1 MQREEKVLVCLSGSP
16 SNARVVRAAAKIAEA
31 FRGTLVALFV
41 EPANFELSEARDKSG
56 LARNIHL
63 AKSLGAQITTLYGD
77 DAAAVIAEYARV
89 AGISKIVVGRSPGKR
104 GLFARKSLVDRLGD
118 IASDIDIYIIP
129 DRSDVLDAP
138 LRPVGL
144 REEFSLRDVLI
155 TLLILALCTGIG
167 YLFSDLGFSTANVI
181 VVYILGVL
189 TIAMLTAG
197 RSYSLAASI
206 MSVLIFNF
214 FFTEPY
220 FSLFAD
226 PSHIVTFI
234 VMFATALFISSIT
247 AKIKLQ
253 THQTALRV
261 YRTEILLETSQK
273 LQRTLSAEQMLA
285 VTAEQLGKLL
295 EQDVIIYPVV
305 DGALGSPQLFPVNE
319 DGRLDEYLDAYE
331 HDTARLVLENDRRA
345 GAGTSV
351 RSDAKGLYMAVHA
364 SGKVLA
370 VAGIAMKNAPP
381 LESFEKTLAI
391 AILDECGL
399 VLENENSRR
408 EKRLIEEKARTE
420 ELRANLLR
428 SISHDLRTPLTSISG
443 TAALLL
449 ENELSEEKRRQM
461 YISVYD
467 DSRWLIDLVEN
478 LLSIT
483 RIEGGEKLTDIQPEL
498 IDDVFREAVSHA
510 DRMLKKHRFEISL
523 DDELLL
529 AYMDARLI
537 VQVIINLMNNAVKY
551 TPEGSHITLSAHSEG
566 DKVAIS
572 VADDGSGIADEA
584 KEKIFDM
591 FYTAN
596 KGSGDARRGLGLGL
610 ALCKSIVQ
618 AHGGS
623 ITVEDNVPHGAVF
636 KFTLP
641 KAEVQQDE

>member
-1 MQREEKVLVCLSGSP
+1 
-16 SNARVVRAAAKIAEA
+16 
-31 FRGTLVALFV
+31 
-41 EPANFELSEARDKSG
+41 
-56 LARNIHL
+56 
-63 AKSLGAQITTLYGD
+63 
-77 DAAAVIAEYARV
+77 
-89 AGISKIVVGRSPGKR
+89 
-104 GLFARKSLVDRLGD
+104 
-118 IASDIDIYIIP
+118 
-129 DRSDVLDAP
+129 
-138 LRPVGL
+138 
-144 REEFSLRDVLI
+144 
-155 TLLILALCTGIG
+155 
-167 YLFSDLGFSTANVI
+167 
-181 VVYILGVL
+181 
-189 TIAMLTAG
+189 
-197 RSYSLAASI
+197 
-206 MSVLIFNF
+206 
-214 FFTEPY
+214 
-220 FSLFAD
+220 
-226 PSHIVTFI
+226 
-234 VMFATALFISSIT
+234 
-247 AKIKLQ
+247 
-253 THQTALRV
+253 
-261 YRTEILLETSQK
+261 
-273 LQRTLSAEQMLA
+273 
-285 VTAEQLGKLL
+285 
-295 EQDVIIYPVV
+295 
-305 DGALGSPQLFPVNE
+305 
-319 DGRLDEYLDAYE
+319 
-331 HDTARLVLENDRRA
+331 
-345 GAGTSV
+345 
-351 RSDAKGLYMAVHA
+351 MAVHA

-420 ELRANLLR
+420 ALRANLLR

-483 RIEGGEKLTDIQPEL
+483 RIEGSEKLTDIQPEL

-510 DRMLKKHRFEISL
+510 DRMLKNHRFEISL

-537 VQVIINLMNNAVKY
+537 VQVIINLINNAVKY

-572 VADDGSGIADEA
+572 VSDDGSGIADEA

-623 ITVEDNVPHGAVF
+623 ITVENNVPHGAVF

>member
-41 EPANFELSEARDKSG
+41 EPANFELSEAQDKSG

-129 DRSDVLDAP
+129 DRSDVRDAP

-220 FSLFAD
+220 FSLFSD

-261 YRTEILLETSQK
+261 YRTEILLETSQE

-319 DGRLDEYLDAYE
+319 DGGLDEYLDAYE
-331 HDTARLVLENDRRA
+331 HDTARWVLENDRRA
-345 GAGTSV
+345 GAGTGV

-420 ELRANLLR
+420 ALRANLLR

-483 RIEGGEKLTDIQPEL
+483 RIEGSEKLTDIQPEL

-537 VQVIINLMNNAVKY
+537 VQVIINLINNAVKY
-551 TPEGSHITLSAHSEG
+551 TPDGSHITLSAHSEG

-610 ALCKSIVQ
+610 ALCKNIVQ

>member
-56 LARNIHL
+56 LARNIRL

-214 FFTEPY
+214 LFTEPY
-220 FSLFAD
+220 FSLFSD

-319 DGRLDEYLDAYE
+319 DGGLDEYLDAYE

-381 LESFEKTLAI
+381 PESFEKTLAI

>member
-16 SNARVVRAAAKIAEA
+16 SNARVVRAAAKIAGA
-31 FRGTLVALFV
+31 FHGTLVGLFV
-41 EPANFELSEARDKSG
+41 EPADYELTGEQDKSR
-56 LARNIHL
+56 LDHNVHL

-89 AGISKIVVGRSPGKR
+89 AGISKIVVGRSPGPK
-104 GLFARKSLVDRLGD
+104 GLFGRKSLVDRLGEL
-118 IASDIDIYIIP
+118 ASDIDIYIIP
-129 DRSDVLDAP
+129 DQGEALDAP
-138 LRPVGL
+138 LSTARL
-144 REEFSLRDVLI
+144 HERFSLRDVLI
-155 TLLILALCTGIG
+155 TMLILALCTCIG

-181 VVYILGVL
+181 VVYIIGVL

-247 AKIKLQ
+247 ARIKLQ

-273 LQRTLSAEQMLA
+273 LQQALNAEQMLA
-285 VTAEQLGKLL
+285 VTAAQLGKLL
-295 EQDVIIYPVV
+295 EQDIIIYPAP
-305 DGALGSPQLFPVNE
+305 GGELSEPHLYPRHEGS
-319 DGRLDEYLDAYE
+319 GLDEYLVPYE
-331 HDTARLVLENDRRA
+331 RETAQWVLENDRRA
-345 GAGTSV
+345 GTGTKV
-351 RSDAKGLYMAVHA
+351 RSDAKGLYMDVHA

-370 VAGIAMKNAPP
+370 VAGIAMKNASA
-381 LESFEKTLAI
+381 LESFEKTLVV

-408 EKRLIEEKARTE
+408 EKRIIEEKARTE

-449 ENELSEEKRRQM
+449 ENELPEDKRRQM

-467 DSRWLIDLVEN
+467 DARWLIDLVEN

-483 RIEGGEKLTDIQPEL
+483 RIEGSGKLTDIQPEL

-510 DRMLKKHRFEISL
+510 DRLLKEHEFQIKI
-523 DDELLL
+523 DDDLLM

-537 VQVIINLMNNAVKY
+537 VQVIINLVNNAVKY
-551 TPEGSHITLSAHSEG
+551 TPSGSHIVLSGCSEG
-566 DKVAIS
+566 DVVAIS
-572 VADDGSGIADEA
+572 VADDGAGIADEA
-584 KEKIFDM
+584 KSKIFDM
-591 FYTAN
+591 FYTAGN
-596 KGSGDARRGLGLGL
+596 GSGDARRGLGLGL

-623 ITVEDNVPHGAVF
+623 ITVEDNIPHGAVF

>member
-41 EPANFELSEARDKSG
+41 EPANFELSEAQDKSG

-129 DRSDVLDAP
+129 DRSDMRDAP

-220 FSLFAD
+220 FSLFSD

-261 YRTEILLETSQK
+261 YRTEILLETSQE
-273 LQRTLSAEQMLA
+273 LQQTLSAEQMLA

-305 DGALGSPQLFPVNE
+305 DGTLGSPQLFPVNE
-319 DGRLDEYLDAYE
+319 DGGLDEYLDAYE

-364 SGKVLA
+364 SGKVFA

-420 ELRANLLR
+420 ALRANLLR

-483 RIEGGEKLTDIQPEL
+483 RIEGSEKLTDIQPEL

-537 VQVIINLMNNAVKY
+537 VQVIINLINNAVKY

-572 VADDGSGIADEA
+572 VSDDGSGIADEA

>member
-41 EPANFELSEARDKSG
+41 EPANFALSEAQDKSG
-56 LARNIHL
+56 LAQNIHL

-129 DRSDVLDAP
+129 DRSDVRDAP

-155 TLLILALCTGIG
+155 TLLMLALCTGIG

-189 TIAMLTAG
+189 AIAMLTTG

-220 FSLFAD
+220 FSLFSD

-295 EQDVIIYPVV
+295 EQGVIIYPVV

-319 DGRLDEYLDAYE
+319 DGGLDEYLDAYE
-331 HDTARLVLENDRRA
+331 HDTARWVHENDRRA

-370 VAGIAMKNAPP
+370 VAGIAMKNSPP

-483 RIEGGEKLTDIQPEL
+483 RIEGSEKLTDIQPEL

-537 VQVIINLMNNAVKY
+537 VQVIINLLNNAVKY

>member
-41 EPANFELSEARDKSG
+41 EPANFELSEAQDKSG

-129 DRSDVLDAP
+129 DRSDVRDAP

-220 FSLFAD
+220 FSLFSD

-253 THQTALRV
+253 THRTALRV
-261 YRTEILLETSQK
+261 YRTEILLETSQE

-319 DGRLDEYLDAYE
+319 DGGLDEYLDAYE
-331 HDTARLVLENDRRA
+331 HDTARWVLENDRRA

-364 SGKVLA
+364 SGKVFA

-449 ENELSEEKRRQM
+449 ENELSEEKQRQM

-483 RIEGGEKLTDIQPEL
+483 RIEGSEKLTDIQPEL

-510 DRMLKKHRFEISL
+510 DRMLKNHRFEISL

-537 VQVIINLMNNAVKY
+537 VQVIINLLNNAVKY

-572 VADDGSGIADEA
+572 VSDDGSGIADEA

>member
-56 LARNIHL
+56 LARNIRL

-167 YLFSDLGFSTANVI
+167 YLFTDLGFSTANVI

-220 FSLFAD
+220 FSLFSD

-261 YRTEILLETSQK
+261 YRTEILLETSQE

-319 DGRLDEYLDAYE
+319 DGGLDEYLDAYE

-408 EKRLIEEKARTE
+408 EKRLSEEKARTE

-483 RIEGGEKLTDIQPEL
+483 RIEGSEKLTDIQPEL

-623 ITVEDNVPHGAVF
+623 ITVEDNIPHGAVF

>member
-41 EPANFELSEARDKSG
+41 EPANFEHSEAQDKSG

>member
-41 EPANFELSEARDKSG
+41 EPANFELSEAQDKSG

-129 DRSDVLDAP
+129 DRSDVRDAP

-155 TLLILALCTGIG
+155 TLLIFALCTGIG

-220 FSLFAD
+220 FSLFSD

-261 YRTEILLETSQK
+261 YRTEILLETSQE

-319 DGRLDEYLDAYE
+319 DGGLDEYFDAYE
-331 HDTARLVLENDRRA
+331 HDTARWVLETTGVPERA
-345 GAGTSV
+345 RA
-351 RSDAKGLYMAVHA
+351 
-364 SGKVLA
+364 
-370 VAGIAMKNAPP
+370 
-381 LESFEKTLAI
+381 
-391 AILDECGL
+391 C
-399 VLENENSRR
+399 
-408 EKRLIEEKARTE
+408 ART
-420 ELRANLLR
+420 
-428 SISHDLRTPLTSISG
+428 
-443 TAALLL
+443 
-449 ENELSEEKRRQM
+449 
-461 YISVYD
+461 
-467 DSRWLIDLVEN
+467 
-478 LLSIT
+478 
-483 RIEGGEKLTDIQPEL
+483 
-498 IDDVFREAVSHA
+498 
-510 DRMLKKHRFEISL
+510 
-523 DDELLL
+523 
-529 AYMDARLI
+529 
-537 VQVIINLMNNAVKY
+537 
-551 TPEGSHITLSAHSEG
+551 
-566 DKVAIS
+566 
-572 VADDGSGIADEA
+572 
-584 KEKIFDM
+584 
-591 FYTAN
+591 
-596 KGSGDARRGLGLGL
+596 RRGYTW
-610 ALCKSIVQ
+610 LCTPRARCSPWR
-618 AHGGS
+618 
-623 ITVEDNVPHGAVF
+623 E
-636 KFTLP
+636 
-641 KAEVQQDE
+641 

>member
-56 LARNIHL
+56 LARNIRL

-214 FFTEPY
+214 LFTEPY
-220 FSLFAD
+220 FSLFSD

-319 DGRLDEYLDAYE
+319 DGGLDEYLDAYE